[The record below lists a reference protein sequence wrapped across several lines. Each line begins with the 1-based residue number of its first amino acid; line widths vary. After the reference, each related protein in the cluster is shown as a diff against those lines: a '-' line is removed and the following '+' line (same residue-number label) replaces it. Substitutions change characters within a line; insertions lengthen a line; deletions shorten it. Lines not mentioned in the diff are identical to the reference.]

1 MVLIR
6 PQLAGEIIYK
16 AKICVII
23 YSINIRKNIRCAYS
37 YIRINIYARY
47 TQGIT
52 YGGQMSKR
60 TERDSMGTIEV
71 DADRLWG
78 AQTQRSLENFNIGEQ
93 IMPIE
98 VVRAIILLKKC
109 AAIANFKAGKLDE
122 EISLEICKAADRA
135 MMIDMQSQFPLS
147 VWQTGSGTQTNMNVN
162 EVISNLCKG
171 KISVHPNDHVNMSQS
186 TNDVFPSAIHIAAV
200 SSVKE
205 RLMPALNGLIDEFK
219 TLRYSYNDTIKSGR
233 THLQDATPV
242 YFSDEVYGWQGI
254 VENALEMIE
263 DATKYL
269 LLLPIGGTA
278 VGSGINAPK
287 GFAADV
293 VEQLKRISGYD
304 FKENINKFHGLSS
317 KDALCNLHGALKNLA
332 TGLMKIAND
341 IRWLASGPRT
351 GLGEINLP
359 KNEPGSSIMPGKVNP
374 TQCEALTM
382 VAAEVMGNDVS
393 VAVACSQGNFELNVY
408 MPLIAFKVMESLNI
422 LTDSIISF
430 KEKCVRGITV
440 NEGKMQEN
448 LEKSLMLATA
458 LTPVLGYDL
467 SAQIVGRAEKENKT
481 LREICVSEGY
491 MNNDLFDII
500 MSKAMKYDKNR
511 D

>member
-1 MVLIR
+1 M
-6 PQLAGEIIYK
+6 
-16 AKICVII
+16 
-23 YSINIRKNIRCAYS
+23 N
-37 YIRINIYARY
+37 
-47 TQGIT
+47 
-52 YGGQMSKR
+52 KR
-60 TERDSMGTIEV
+60 TERDSMGIVEV
-71 DADRLWG
+71 DIDKLWG

-98 VVRAIILLKKC
+98 VVRSIILLKKC
-109 AAIANFKAGKLDE
+109 AAIANYKAGKLDE
-122 EISLEICKAADRA
+122 SISKEICKAADRA
-135 MMIDMQSQFPLS
+135 LMGDMQSQFPLS

-162 EVISNLCKG
+162 EVIANLCADD
-171 KISVHPNDHVNMSQS
+171 IHVHPNDHVNMSQS
-186 TNDVFPSAIHIAAV
+186 TNDVFPSAIHIAALR
-200 SSVKE
+200 SVEE
-205 RLMPALNGLIDEFK
+205 RLIPALKGLIEEFK
-219 TLRYSYNDTIKSGR
+219 TLRKSYGNIIKSGR
-233 THLQDATPV
+233 THLQDATPI
-242 YFSDEVYGWQGI
+242 YFSDEVYAWQGI
-254 VENALEMIE
+254 IENAVEMIE
-263 DATKYL
+263 DTTKYL

-287 GFAADV
+287 GFATEV
-293 VEQLKRISGYD
+293 TQELKRISGHD

-374 TQCEALTM
+374 TQCEAITM
-382 VAAEVMGNDVS
+382 LAAEVMGNDVS
-393 VAVACSQGNFELNVY
+393 IAIACSQGNFELNVF
-408 MPLIAFKVMESLNI
+408 MPLIAFKIMESLNI
-422 LTDSIISF
+422 LTDGIISF
-430 KEKCVRGITV
+430 REKCVSGITV

-481 LREICVSEGY
+481 LREVCVSEGY
-491 MNNDLFDII
+491 MDNDLFDII

>member
-1 MVLIR
+1 M
-6 PQLAGEIIYK
+6 
-16 AKICVII
+16 
-23 YSINIRKNIRCAYS
+23 N
-37 YIRINIYARY
+37 
-47 TQGIT
+47 
-52 YGGQMSKR
+52 KR
-60 TERDSMGTIEV
+60 TERDSMGIVEV
-71 DADRLWG
+71 DGDKLWG

-93 IMPIE
+93 IMSIE
-98 VVRAIILLKKC
+98 VVKAIILLKKC

-122 EISLEICKAADRA
+122 SISREICKAADRA
-135 MMIDMQSQFPLS
+135 LMSDMQSQFPLS

-162 EVISNLCKG
+162 EVISNLCSDN
-171 KISVHPNDHVNMSQS
+171 IFVHPNDHVNMSQS
-186 TNDVFPSAIHIAAV
+186 TNDVFPSAIHIAALTCV
-200 SSVKE
+200 EE
-205 RLMPALNGLIDEFK
+205 RLIPALKGLIEEFK
-219 TLRYSYNDTIKSGR
+219 TLRKSYSNIIKSGR
-233 THLQDATPV
+233 THLQDATPI

-254 VENALEMIE
+254 IENAVEMIE

-287 GFAADV
+287 GFAREV
-293 VEQLKRISGYD
+293 TKELKRISGYD
-304 FKENINKFHGLSS
+304 YKENINKFHGLSS
-317 KDALCNLHGALKNLA
+317 KDALCNLHGTLKNLA

-382 VAAEVMGNDVS
+382 LAAEVMGNDVS
-393 VAVACSQGNFELNVY
+393 IAIACSQGNFELNVF
-408 MPLIAFKVMESLNI
+408 MPLIAFKIMESLNI
-422 LTDSIISF
+422 LTDGIISF
-430 KEKCVRGITV
+430 REKCVSGITV
-440 NEGKMQEN
+440 NEDKMQEN

-467 SAQIVGRAEKENKT
+467 SAQIVARADKENKT
-481 LREICVSEGY
+481 LRDVCVSEGY
-491 MNNDLFDII
+491 MDNDLFDII
-500 MSKAMKYDKNR
+500 MAKAMKYDKNR

>member
-1 MVLIR
+1 M
-6 PQLAGEIIYK
+6 
-16 AKICVII
+16 
-23 YSINIRKNIRCAYS
+23 N
-37 YIRINIYARY
+37 
-47 TQGIT
+47 
-52 YGGQMSKR
+52 KR
-60 TERDSMGTIEV
+60 TERDSMGIVEV
-71 DADRLWG
+71 DIDKLWG

-98 VVRAIILLKKC
+98 VVRSIILLKKC
-109 AAIANFKAGKLDE
+109 AAIANYKAGKLDE
-122 EISLEICKAADRA
+122 SISKEICKAADRA
-135 MMIDMQSQFPLS
+135 LMGDMQSQFPLS

-162 EVISNLCKG
+162 EVIANLCADD
-171 KISVHPNDHVNMSQS
+171 IHVHPNDHVNMSQS
-186 TNDVFPSAIHIAAV
+186 TNDVFPSAIHIAALR
-200 SSVKE
+200 SVEE
-205 RLMPALNGLIDEFK
+205 RLIPALKGLIEEFK
-219 TLRYSYNDTIKSGR
+219 TLRKSYGNIIKSGR
-233 THLQDATPV
+233 THLQDATPI
-242 YFSDEVYGWQGI
+242 YFSDEVYAWQGI
-254 VENALEMIE
+254 IENAVEMIE
-263 DATKYL
+263 DTTKYL

-287 GFAADV
+287 GFAREV
-293 VEQLKRISGYD
+293 TQELKRISGHD

-374 TQCEALTM
+374 TQCEAITM
-382 VAAEVMGNDVS
+382 LAAEVMGNDVS
-393 VAVACSQGNFELNVY
+393 IAIACSQGNFELNVF
-408 MPLIAFKVMESLNI
+408 MPLIAFKIMESLNI
-422 LTDSIISF
+422 LTDGIISF
-430 KEKCVRGITV
+430 REKCVSGITV

-481 LREICVSEGY
+481 LREVCVSEGY
-491 MNNDLFDII
+491 MDNDLFDII

>member
-1 MVLIR
+1 M
-6 PQLAGEIIYK
+6 
-16 AKICVII
+16 
-23 YSINIRKNIRCAYS
+23 N
-37 YIRINIYARY
+37 
-47 TQGIT
+47 
-52 YGGQMSKR
+52 KR
-60 TERDSMGTIEV
+60 TERDSMGIVEV
-71 DADRLWG
+71 DVDKLWG

-98 VVRAIILLKKC
+98 VIKAIILLKKC
-109 AAIANFKAGKLDE
+109 ASIANFKAGKLDE
-122 EISLEICKAADRA
+122 SISREICKAADRA
-135 MMIDMQSQFPLS
+135 LMEDMQSQFPLS

-162 EVISNLCKG
+162 EVISNLCSSN
-171 KISVHPNDHVNMSQS
+171 IFVHPNDHVNMSQS
-186 TNDVFPSAIHIAAV
+186 TNDVFPSAIHIAALTCV
-200 SSVKE
+200 EE
-205 RLMPALNGLIDEFK
+205 RLIPALKGLIVEFK
-219 TLRYSYNDTIKSGR
+219 TLRKSYSNIIKSGR
-233 THLQDATPV
+233 THLQDATPI

-254 VENALEMIE
+254 IENAVEMIE
-263 DATKYL
+263 DSTKYL

-287 GFAADV
+287 GFAREV
-293 VEQLKRISGYD
+293 TQELKRISGYD
-304 FKENINKFHGLSS
+304 YKENINKFHGLSS

-382 VAAEVMGNDVS
+382 LAAEVMGNDVS
-393 VAVACSQGNFELNVY
+393 IAIACSQGNFELNVF
-408 MPLIAFKVMESLNI
+408 MPLIAFKIMESLNI
-422 LTDSIISF
+422 LTDGIISF
-430 KEKCVRGITV
+430 REKCVSGITV
-440 NEGKMQEN
+440 NEDKMQEN

-467 SAQIVGRAEKENKT
+467 SAQIVARADKENKT
-481 LREICVSEGY
+481 LREVCVSEGY
-491 MNNDLFDII
+491 MDNDLFDII

>member
-1 MVLIR
+1 M
-6 PQLAGEIIYK
+6 
-16 AKICVII
+16 
-23 YSINIRKNIRCAYS
+23 N
-37 YIRINIYARY
+37 
-47 TQGIT
+47 
-52 YGGQMSKR
+52 KR
-60 TERDSMGTIEV
+60 TERDSMGIVEV
-71 DADRLWG
+71 DVDKLWG

-98 VVRAIILLKKC
+98 VVKAIILLKKC

-122 EISLEICKAADRA
+122 SISREICKAADRA
-135 MMIDMQSQFPLS
+135 LMEDMQSQFPLS

-162 EVISNLCKG
+162 EVISNLCSSN
-171 KISVHPNDHVNMSQS
+171 IFVHPNDHVNMSQS
-186 TNDVFPSAIHIAAV
+186 TNDVFPSAIHIAALTCV
-200 SSVKE
+200 EE
-205 RLMPALNGLIDEFK
+205 RLIPALKGLIVEFK
-219 TLRYSYNDTIKSGR
+219 TLRKSYSNIIKSGR
-233 THLQDATPV
+233 THLQDATPI

-254 VENALEMIE
+254 IENGVEMIE
-263 DATKYL
+263 DSTKYL

-278 VGSGINAPK
+278 VGSGINAPN
-287 GFAADV
+287 GFAREV
-293 VEQLKRISGYD
+293 TQELKRISGYD
-304 FKENINKFHGLSS
+304 YKENINKFHGLSS

-382 VAAEVMGNDVS
+382 LAAEVMGNDVS
-393 VAVACSQGNFELNVY
+393 IAIACSQGNFELNVF
-408 MPLIAFKVMESLNI
+408 MPLIAFKIMESLNI
-422 LTDSIISF
+422 LTDGIISF
-430 KEKCVRGITV
+430 REKCVSGITV
-440 NEGKMQEN
+440 NEDKMRGN

-467 SAQIVGRAEKENKT
+467 SAQIVARADKENKT
-481 LREICVSEGY
+481 LREVCVSEGY
-491 MNNDLFDII
+491 MDNDLFDII